1 MCIEA
6 ETAGCSRRGMLV
18 IVSGCYDLFHVGHLR
33 FLQWAA
39 SQGEY
44 LLVAVN
50 SDDSVRRL
58 KGPER
63 PIVPQAERAAI
74 VAGLHCVN
82 EVCLF
87 DELDPTGV
95 LQKRRPDVF
104 ATGPDH
110 DTDTSWCDFVRSYGG
125 TVLRAPPF
133 AGPRTSELIR
143 RCQYAAAN
151 PGCR

>member
-1 MCIEA
+1 MF
-6 ETAGCSRRGMLV
+6 V

-33 FLQWAA
+33 FLQWAG
-39 SQGEY
+39 SRGQY

-50 SDDSVRRL
+50 SDRSARAL

-63 PIVPQAERAAI
+63 PIVSEVERAAI
-74 VAGLHCVN
+74 VAALRCVN

-87 DELDPTGV
+87 DELDPSRV
-95 LQKRRPDVF
+95 LHERRPDVF

-110 DTDTSWCDFVRSYGG
+110 DTDAPWCDFVRSYGG
-125 TVLRAPPF
+125 MVLRAPLF

-143 RCQYAAAN
+143 RCRYAAAN
-151 PGCR
+151 TCCG

>member
-1 MCIEA
+1 
-6 ETAGCSRRGMLV
+6 MLV

-39 SQGEY
+39 SRGQY

-50 SDDSVRRL
+50 SDHSVRRL

-63 PIVPQAERAAI
+63 PIVSEVERAAI
-74 VAGLHCVN
+74 VASLRCVN
-82 EVCLF
+82 DVCLF
-87 DELDPTGV
+87 DELDPSRV
-95 LQKRRPDVF
+95 LQERRPDVF

-110 DTDTSWCDFVRSYGG
+110 DTEDPWCDFVRSYGG
-125 TVLRAPPF
+125 AVLQSPPF

-151 PGCR
+151 TCRR